1 MLQTTILTNLNL
13 GDNCITYEGSRY
25 LAQALKVNKSLI
37 HLDLKLNRLDD
48 KAGSKLCIDLLN
60 NNSGLQFLGLS
71 SNRLSNMFCESL
83 SEFLKANT
91 SLQCLDI
98 SCNLIGESSATTL
111 KSSLEGN
118 KFIVS
123 IDVCKNQLEEKTIE
137 EINEIVLKNYL
148 KSNSI
153 SYQKIGNCKSPAI
166 ESFRCWVAH
175 EDTGRGGG

>member
-1 MLQTTILTNLNL
+1 
-13 GDNCITYEGSRY
+13 
-25 LAQALKVNKSLI
+25 
-37 HLDLKLNRLDD
+37 
-48 KAGSKLCIDLLN
+48 
-60 NNSGLQFLGLS
+60 
-71 SNRLSNMFCESL
+71 MFCESL
-83 SEFLKANT
+83 SEFLKANV

-153 SYQKIGNCKSPAI
+153 SYQKLGNCKSPPI
-166 ESFRCWVAH
+166 SCFRCWIGH
-175 EDTGRGGG
+175 QNTGRRGWKNTSQRGRITRKHETQGV